1 MTKILFFILTTLF
14 FLSTNSFAV
23 DCSSLPITPK
33 ITITSSYGKLT
44 YDYSKNISE
53 ITAMAKKFN
62 LVETGLFASGLSTV
76 NVNFDITINS
86 IGQPIGNSEYCVI
99 PTEVVV
105 FLGLE
110 APTIYISKDLNKD
123 SCEYKQVLHHEKIH
137 QQINKTTLEYYL
149 PMFKKASTEIIN
161 KTKAVHTSSINNIE
175 KITGDLTKY
184 CNKKLT
190 PLVNFIKKEMLSEQ
204 QKLDSSDNYL
214 YENNICQT
222 N

>member
-1 MTKILFFILTTLF
+1 MTKILFFILTIQF
-14 FLSTNSFAV
+14 FLSTNSLAV
-23 DCSSLPITPK
+23 ECSSLPVTPK

-53 ITAMAKKFN
+53 ITSMAKKFN

-86 IGQPIGNSEYCVI
+86 IGHPIGNSEYCVI
-99 PTEVVV
+99 PSEIII
-105 FLGLE
+105 FLGLDK
-110 APTIYISKDLNKD
+110 PTIYISKDLEKD

-149 PMFKKASTEIIN
+149 PMFKKTSTEIIN
-161 KTKAVHTSSINNIE
+161 KTKAIHSTSIDDIE
-175 KITGDLTKY
+175 KITGDLTRY
-184 CNKKLT
+184 YNKKLS

-204 QKLDSSDNYL
+204 QKLDSPTNYL
-214 YENNICQT
+214 YESNLCQT